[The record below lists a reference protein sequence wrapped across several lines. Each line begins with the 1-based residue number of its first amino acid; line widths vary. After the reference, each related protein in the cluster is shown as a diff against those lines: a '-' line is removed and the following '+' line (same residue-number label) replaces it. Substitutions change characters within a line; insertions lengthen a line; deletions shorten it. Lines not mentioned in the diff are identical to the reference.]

1 MERRQT
7 KTSTLRNS
15 NIKEDENNT
24 EDIFTTSVMLI
35 KKDILNYMPF
45 KGD

>member
-1 MERRQT
+1 MEKRQT
-7 KTSTLRNS
+7 KTSTLSNS
-15 NIKEDENNT
+15 NIKEDENNI

-35 KKDILNYMPF
+35 KKDILIYMLL